1 MASCKIFS
9 IFNLFFILIIIPLS
23 YSDYEDITI
32 SPIYSNDKYSN
43 SMILK
48 LLNQEGIKRDRNLDY
63 TCVAYD
69 SDYNIIGTGSCFGN
83 TLRCLAVSHEHQGE
97 GLTNKIVSHLIQY
110 QFDRGNFH
118 LFIYTKYTTYH
129 LFKDLGFYEIVRI
142 KDQIVFMENKKNG
155 FNDYLKELSKSKLND
170 NANAKKIAAIVMN
183 ANPFTLGHLYLIE
196 KASKENDILHLF
208 IVSEDKSIVPFNVR
222 KKLIM
227 EGTAHLKNII
237 YHDSGPYIISSA
249 TFPSYFQKDEKD
261 VIESHANLDLEIFVK
276 IAKALNI
283 NIRYVGEE
291 PTSLVTGI
299 YNKIMEKKLPENGI
313 ECFVVKRKEMDGNI
327 ISASEVRKKIKEG
340 NIEGIKNMVPVSTYK
355 FFISEEGKNVINK
368 IKQLDDNDIKHY

>member
-170 NANAKKIAAIVMN
+170 NVNAKKIAAIVMN

-283 NIRYVGEE
+283 NVRYVGEE